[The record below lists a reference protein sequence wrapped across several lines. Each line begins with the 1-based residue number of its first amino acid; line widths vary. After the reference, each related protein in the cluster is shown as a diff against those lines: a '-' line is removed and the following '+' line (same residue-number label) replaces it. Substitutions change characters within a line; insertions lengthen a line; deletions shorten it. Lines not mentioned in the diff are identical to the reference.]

1 MQAALRISRLVDAL
15 NRQIARVMGWAL
27 FAMVLVGAYNAIAR
41 SLEKEL
47 GLALSSNAYIE
58 AQWYLF
64 SLVFLLGAPYALR
77 SNAHVRVD
85 VLYGEHSERGKAWTD
100 LLGGVLFLI
109 PFCAFAIWISWDF
122 VSNSVEVREL
132 SPDPGGLPRWPL
144 KLVVPIAFGLLG
156 LQGISE
162 VVKRIAFLRGM
173 SAEDIGLE
181 EPVVIDRGVGGE
193 S

>member
-1 MQAALRISRLVDAL
+1 MDAALRLSKLIDSL
-15 NRQIARVMGWAL
+15 NRVIARAMGWAL
-27 FAMVLVGAYNAIAR
+27 FLMVLVGAYNAIAR

-47 GLALSSNAYIE
+47 GLSLSSNAYIE

-85 VLYGEHSERGKAWTD
+85 VLYGEHPARGKAWTD
-100 LLGGVLFLI
+100 LIGGVLFLI
-109 PFCAFAIWISWDF
+109 PFCLFAIWISWDF
-122 VSNSVEVREL
+122 VSNSIAVGEL

-144 KLVVPIAFGLLG
+144 KLVVPISFALLC
-156 LQGISE
+156 LQGASE
-162 VVKRIAFLRGM
+162 VVKRAAFLCGR
-173 SAEDIGLE
+173 SADEIGLE
-181 EPVVIDRGVGGE
+181 EPSLVDRSTGGE

>member
-1 MQAALRISRLVDAL
+1 MDAALRLSKLIDAL
-15 NRQIARVMGWAL
+15 NRGIARAMGWAL
-27 FAMVLVGAYNAIAR
+27 FVMVLVGAYNAIAR

-47 GLALSSNAYIE
+47 DLSLSSNAYIE

-85 VLYGEHSERGKAWTD
+85 VLYGEHPARGKAWTD
-100 LLGGVLFLI
+100 LIGGVLFLI
-109 PFCAFAIWISWDF
+109 PFCLFAIWISWDF
-122 VSNSVEVREL
+122 VVNSVADREL

-144 KLVVPIAFGLLG
+144 KLVVPVAFGLLC

-162 VVKRIAFLRGM
+162 AVKRVAFLRGM
-173 SAEDIGLE
+173 SAEEIGLE
-181 EPVVIDRGVGGE
+181 EPPLVDRDGGGE

>member
-1 MQAALRISRLVDAL
+1 MDAALRLSSLIDAL

-47 GLALSSNAYIE
+47 GLMLSSNAYIE

-85 VLYGEHSERGKAWTD
+85 VLYGEHPARGKAWTD
-100 LLGGVLFLI
+100 LLGGLLFLI

-122 VSNSVEVREL
+122 VNNSIEVREL

-144 KLVVPIAFGLLG
+144 KLVVPVAFGLLG

-162 VVKRIAFLRGM
+162 VVKRVAFLRGM
-173 SAEDIGLE
+173 SAEEIGLE
-181 EPVVIDRGVGGE
+181 EPAMVDRDGGGE

>member
-1 MQAALRISRLVDAL
+1 MDAALRLSKLIDSL
-15 NRQIARVMGWAL
+15 NRVIARAMGWAL
-27 FAMVLVGAYNAIAR
+27 FLMVLVGAYNAIAR

-47 GLALSSNAYIE
+47 GLSLSSNAYIE

-85 VLYGEHSERGKAWTD
+85 VLYGEHPARGKAWTD
-100 LLGGVLFLI
+100 LIGGVLFLI
-109 PFCAFAIWISWDF
+109 PFCLFAIWISWDF
-122 VSNSVEVREL
+122 VSNSIEVREL

-144 KLVVPIAFGLLG
+144 KLVVPVAFGLLC

-162 VVKRIAFLRGM
+162 VVKRVAILRGM
-173 SAEDIGLE
+173 SAEEVGLD
-181 EPVVIDRGVGGE
+181 EPSLAGRDEGGP

>member
-1 MQAALRISRLVDAL
+1 MQAALRLSRLFDAL
-15 NRQIARVMGWAL
+15 NRRLARVMGWAL
-27 FAMVLVGAYNAIAR
+27 LGMVLVGAYNAIAR

-47 GLALSSNAYIE
+47 GLELSSNAYIE

-77 SNAHVRVD
+77 ANAHVRVD
-85 VLYGEHSERGKAWTD
+85 VLYGEHSQRGKAWTD
-100 LLGGVLFLI
+100 LVGSVLFLI
-109 PFCAFAIWISWDF
+109 PFCLFAIWISWDF
-122 VSNSVEVREL
+122 VANSIAVNEQ

-156 LQGISE
+156 LQGLSE
-162 VVKRIAFLRGM
+162 AVKRAAFLRGM
-173 SAEDIGLE
+173 TPEEVDLE
-181 EPVVIDRGVGGE
+181 EPPFVQRDGGDV

>member
-1 MQAALRISRLVDAL
+1 MQAALRLSKLVDAL

-27 FAMVLVGAYNAIAR
+27 FAMVLLGAYNAIAR

-85 VLYGEHSERGKAWTD
+85 VLYGEHSKRGKAWTD
-100 LLGGVLFLI
+100 LIGGVLFLI

-122 VSNSVEVREL
+122 VSNSIEVREV

-156 LQGISE
+156 LQGVSG

-181 EPVVIDRGVGGE
+181 EPVIVDRDVGGE

>member
-1 MQAALRISRLVDAL
+1 MRAALRLSRLIDAL

-85 VLYGEHSERGKAWTD
+85 VLYGEHPERGKAWTD

-122 VSNSVEVREL
+122 VSNSIEVREL

-162 VVKRIAFLRGM
+162 VVKRVALLRGM
-173 SAEDIGLE
+173 SAEEIGLE
-181 EPVVIDRGVGGE
+181 EPATVDRDGGVE

>member
-1 MQAALRISRLVDAL
+1 MQAALRFSRLVDAL
-15 NRQIARVMGWAL
+15 NRSLARLMRWAL
-27 FAMVLVGAYNAIAR
+27 LAMVLLGAYNAIAR

-47 GLALSSNAYIE
+47 GLSLASNAYIE

-85 VLYGEHSERGKAWTD
+85 VLYGEHSPRAKAWTD
-100 LLGGVLFLI
+100 LLGGLLFLI
-109 PFCAFAIWISWDF
+109 PFCCFAVWISWDF
-122 VSNSVEVREL
+122 VANSLAVWEQ

-156 LQGISE
+156 LQGLSE
-162 VVKRIAFLRGM
+162 VLKRIAYLRGM
-173 SAEDIGLE
+173 SAEEVHLE
-181 EPVVIDRGVGGE
+181 EPAHIRRDLGG
-193 S
+193 SS

>member
-1 MQAALRISRLVDAL
+1 MQAALRLSRLIDAL
-15 NRQIARVMGWAL
+15 NRRLARVMGWAL
-27 FAMVLVGAYNAIAR
+27 LGMVLVGAYNAIAR

-47 GLALSSNAYIE
+47 GLGLSSNAYIE

-77 SNAHVRVD
+77 ANAHVRVD
-85 VLYGEHSERGKAWTD
+85 VLYGEHSQRGKAWTD
-100 LLGGVLFLI
+100 LVGSVLFLI
-109 PFCAFAIWISWDF
+109 PFCLFAIWISWDF
-122 VSNSVEVREL
+122 VGNSIAIAEV

-156 LQGISE
+156 LQGLSE
-162 VVKRIAFLRGM
+162 VVKRVAFLRGM
-173 SAEDIGLE
+173 SPEDLGLE
-181 EPVVIDRGVGGE
+181 EPAVIRRDEGGE

>member
-1 MQAALRISRLVDAL
+1 MDAALRLSSLIDAL

-85 VLYGEHSERGKAWTD
+85 VLYGEHPARGKAWTA
-100 LLGGVLFLI
+100 LLGGLLFLI

-144 KLVVPIAFGLLG
+144 KLVVPVAFGLLG

-162 VVKRIAFLRGM
+162 VVKRVAFLRGM
-173 SAEDIGLE
+173 SAEEIGLE
-181 EPVVIDRGVGGE
+181 EPAMVDRDGGGE